1 MSMHPSDVVAKR
13 TASSLSRRTSL
24 VALGG
29 AAVTTALRP
38 SSTRAGKVSRKVKR
52 TCKRQIGQCQSSVAS
67 FCAEAP
73 EGCEEAIAPCCASFK
88 GCKAGAVYACI
99 FDALVALEPPGPN

>member
-1 MSMHPSDVVAKR
+1 MRTHPLDVAAVR
-13 TASSLSRRTSL
+13 TADSLSRRASL

-29 AAVTTALRP
+29 AAVTAVLRP
-38 SSTRAGKVSRKVKR
+38 SAASAGKVAKKVKR

-67 FCAEAP
+67 FCAGAP
-73 EGCEEAIAPCCASFK
+73 AGCEEAMAPCCASFK

-99 FDALVALEPPGPN
+99 FAALVALEPPGPN